1 MDFINQWGRPEG
13 SRSTESRRRRRR
25 RRRRGGRANYKH
37 LR

>member
-13 SRSTESRRRRRR
+13 SRSTERRRRR